1 MLPLSDIPHQ
11 EFSATSTAPCYS
23 KPLLRHTSHQVQ
35 QELSERK
42 TKTINTMASQKVLML
57 GAGFVTKP
65 TLDEL
70 SKSGIAVTVACRTLE
85 SAKALSAGIPNAT
98 PIALDV
104 NNDEALDAEV
114 AKHDLVISL
123 IPYTFHATVIKSA
136 IRQKK
141 HVVTTS
147 YVSPAM
153 MELDQQCKDA
163 GITVMNEIG
172 LDPGID
178 HLYAVKTIEEVH
190 QEGGKI
196 LSFLSYCGGLC
207 APECSGNPLGYKF
220 SWSPRGVLL
229 ALRNPASFWQ
239 DGKVV
244 NVAGPDLMTTA
255 KPYHI
260 YPGFATVAY
269 PNRDSTGYKER
280 YNIPEAQT
288 IVRGTLRYAG
298 FPEFVKVLVDI
309 GFLKDEEQSYF
320 KEALPWK
327 EATQKHL
334 GASSSEEKDL
344 VDAIVAKATF
354 KDDQQ
359 RDHILSGLKWLG
371 LFSSEQT
378 IPRGNPLDTICATL
392 EKKMQFAEGERDL
405 VILQHKFEVELKDG
419 TRQTRLSTLCEYG
432 SSDPNG
438 YSAMAKLVGIPCAVA
453 VKQVLDG
460 TISEKGVLAPMNG
473 KINDPLIKE
482 LKEKYGIFCK
492 EEIVA

>member
-1 MLPLSDIPHQ
+1 
-11 EFSATSTAPCYS
+11 
-23 KPLLRHTSHQVQ
+23 
-35 QELSERK
+35 
-42 TKTINTMASQKVLML
+42 MASHRVLML

-65 TLDEL
+65 TLDIL
-70 SKSGIAVTVACRTLE
+70 SESGISVTVGMVLPSAGTVLHKQPTDASAACRTLE
-85 SAKALSAGIPNAT
+85 SAKSLSAGIKNAT
-98 PIALDV
+98 PISLDV
-104 NNDEALDAEV
+104 TNDQSLDAEL

-123 IPYTFHATVIKSA
+123 IPYTFHATVIRSA

-153 MELDQQCKDA
+153 LELDQQCKDA

-190 QEGGKI
+190 REGGKI
-196 LSFLSYCGGLC
+196 TSFVSFCGGLPS
-207 APECSGNPLGYKF
+207 PENSGNPLGYKF

-229 ALRNPASFWQ
+229 ALRNPASFYQ

-244 NVAGPDLMTTA
+244 NVAGPDLMATA

-260 YPGFATVAY
+260 YP
-269 PNRDSTGYKER
+269 DSTGYKER

-288 IVRGTLRYAG
+288 IIRGTLRYAG
-298 FPEFVKVLVDI
+298 CPEFVKVLVDI
-309 GFLKDEEQSYF
+309 GFLNDEEQSYC
-320 KEALPWK
+320 KEPIPWK
-327 EATQKHL
+327 EATQKIL
-334 GASSSEEKDL
+334 AAPSSDEKDL
-344 VDAIVAKATF
+344 IGAISAKTTF
-354 KDDQQ
+354 KDNEQ
-359 RDHILSGLKWLG
+359 RERILAGLRWLG
-371 LFSSEQT
+371 LFSSEKI
-378 IPRGNPLDTICATL
+378 IPRGNPLDTLCATL
-392 EKKMQFAEGERDL
+392 EKKMQFGEGERDL

-419 TRQTRLSTLCEYG
+419 SKQTRTSTLCEYG
-432 SSDPNG
+432 STEPGG
-438 YSAMAKLVGIPCAVA
+438 YSAMARLVGIPCAVA

-460 TISEKGVLAPMNG
+460 TLAEKGVIAPMSS

-482 LKEKYGIFCK
+482 LKKYGISCK